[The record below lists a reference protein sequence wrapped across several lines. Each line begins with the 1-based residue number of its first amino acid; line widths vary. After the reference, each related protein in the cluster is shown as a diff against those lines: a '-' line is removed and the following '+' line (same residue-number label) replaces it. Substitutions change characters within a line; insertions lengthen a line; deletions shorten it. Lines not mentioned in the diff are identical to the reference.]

1 MDGKELLIELEKKGE
16 VVRATKKEMRDM
28 IVSFVKESP
37 LQVGDIVKMGN
48 EEVMVAA
55 VGINTAY
62 KGEVLVGPSK
72 VFRKKKDGTF
82 SKTETYPNCG
92 VEKDGVLYNYMYH
105 SVLVLNSNGEVGVSG
120 EIIYIGGVRV

>member
-16 VVRATKKEMRDM
+16 AVISAKKEMRDM
-28 IVSFVKESP
+28 IVSFVKECP

-55 VGINTAY
+55 VGISTSY
-62 KGEVLVGPSK
+62 KGAVVVAPSK

-82 SKTETYPNCG
+82 SKMGTFPNGG
-92 VEKDGVLYNYMYH
+92 VEKDGVLYKYVYN
-105 SVLVLNSNGEVGVSG
+105 SVLMLDSNGEVGVSG
-120 EIIYIGGVRV
+120 EDIYVVGLRV

>member
-16 VVRATKKEMRDM
+16 AVIAAKKEMRDM
-28 IVSFVKESP
+28 IISFVKESP

-55 VGINTAY
+55 VGISTSY
-62 KGEVLVGPSK
+62 KGEVVVGPSK

-82 SKTETYPNCG
+82 SKMGTFPNGG
-92 VEKDGVLYNYMYH
+92 VEKDGVLYKYVYN
-105 SVLVLNSNGEVGVSG
+105 SVLMLDSNGEVGVSG
-120 EIIYIGGVRV
+120 EIICVGGVRV

>member
-16 VVRATKKEMRDM
+16 AVIETKREMRDM

-37 LQVGDIVKMGN
+37 LQVGDIVKMSN

-55 VGINTAY
+55 VGISTSY
-62 KGEVLVGPSK
+62 KGEVSVGPSK

-82 SKTETYPNCG
+82 SKMGICPNGG
-92 VEKDGVLYNYMYH
+92 VEKDGVFYKSMYH
-105 SVLVLNSNGEVGVSG
+105 SVLMLDGNGEVGVSG
-120 EIIYIGGVRV
+120 EDIYVVGIRV